1 MGRKALFKQSI
12 TSVECTWFVSVLID
26 ELKHLGESKSDTL
39 TRILTE
45 YADPHTVDK
54 VKRKLLEKKLKA
66 PSSVEITSGSQMLL
80 TSNRSL
86 DELQNKDMYKK
97 EEILTY
103 IAKKLNLSD
112 EMASLY
118 FRKGLH
124 DGTIQNLDENC
135 FMIRQEAM

>member
-1 MGRKALFKQSI
+1 
-12 TSVECTWFVSVLID
+12 
-26 ELKHLGESKSDTL
+26 
-39 TRILTE
+39 
-45 YADPHTVDK
+45 
-54 VKRKLLEKKLKA
+54 
-66 PSSVEITSGSQMLL
+66 MLL